1 MNHRPCLGSTKGKA
15 YGTKFMKNIFKKFV
29 VLLSLGFVLLG
40 NNFVFADE
48 ISTPLVCT
56 APQILNEE
64 GICADPIAE
73 PLICTEPQILNEIGD
88 ECVDPVIEPT
98 LDPINIHLEIIAG
111 ADSLYNNDI
120 LVNACDSDND
130 PLTINTITAY
140 CAIKQLEKLETPITS
155 DWSWYGTNAFVNSID
170 VVSSDFASFKYW
182 TWLSDFDFIKFSFY

>member
-1 MNHRPCLGSTKGKA
+1 MNHGPCLGSTKGKA

-73 PLICTEPQILNEIGD
+73 PLIWTEPTILN
-88 ECVDPVIEPT
+88 
-98 LDPINIHLEIIAG
+98 
-111 ADSLYNNDI
+111 
-120 LVNACDSDND
+120 
-130 PLTINTITAY
+130 
-140 CAIKQLEKLETPITS
+140 
-155 DWSWYGTNAFVNSID
+155 
-170 VVSSDFASFKYW
+170 
-182 TWLSDFDFIKFSFY
+182 